1 MPEKSPSPGGTGQ
14 DVEAYT
20 LLPPPPEARGSTV
33 RSWPQT
39 QNGSAQRQPVCLLL
53 LQDTGHSW
61 PLPEQSSPVFS
72 PTGKALGVCQMIC
85 HDAEIK
91 LPMVTAIET
100 NTPFKKDLCLC
111 LGEVTKNQSITMTPD
126 IFLLV
131 TLKHGKLS
139 LTWAEHDLQGVVLSY
154 FSGLTQGAPTGST
167 YRECF
172 SPSFW
177 TTPGTPR
184 CFLFKWD
191 LDCFS
196 HTSGHPHAPL
206 SWRI

>member
-1 MPEKSPSPGGTGQ
+1 
-14 DVEAYT
+14 
-20 LLPPPPEARGSTV
+20 
-33 RSWPQT
+33 
-39 QNGSAQRQPVCLLL
+39 
-53 LQDTGHSW
+53 
-61 PLPEQSSPVFS
+61 
-72 PTGKALGVCQMIC
+72 
-85 HDAEIK
+85 
-91 LPMVTAIET
+91 
-100 NTPFKKDLCLC
+100 
-111 LGEVTKNQSITMTPD
+111 MTPD

-154 FSGLTQGAPTGST
+154 FSGLAQGAPTGST

-206 SWRI
+206 SWRTHRGKAVCDLTFALGMLFTPVCSRLGNGAQHTWRPVDFHRCYHGRMVCNSSERRKEKDQWCYSFDTKVEVSKGY